1 MKPSPAKMATRWK
14 PNGAAQPAPAAPYA
28 FPAPVRGWVINE
40 NIAAAQT
47 ASARRLDNWVPTR
60 TGIRMRRGAELHAT
74 IDDDVTA
81 LFSHVSGGTRT
92 FFAATADAV
101 FDITTPADPEEAPT
115 AEFTGQTNGEYS
127 AVQFGTTGGQY
138 LYICNGA
145 DKPRLFNGSAWTA
158 IDGASTPAITGPT
171 TTTLS
176 HVWVYANRLWF
187 VETGTMSA
195 WALPVDSI
203 GGAATEVSLAGVFKR
218 GGALLFGASWSMDA
232 GDGMD
237 DKCVFVSTEGEVAI
251 YEGIDPSDPNTW
263 AKVGLYEIPKPL
275 GKLASMQSGGDLLIA
290 TETGLIPISA
300 AIQEDVAMIEEKAL
314 SAPISAYW
322 RSLAGRLTTKGWEIV
337 KVPAENYA
345 IVSQPGGGAFRA
357 LCVNTQTGA
366 WSRFVGWDTNCLGYH
381 DGRGYFGTRTGQ
393 IYLMEEGGSD
403 GGALYTAIMLGQHDG
418 LGAYGVQKTI
428 TQMRPVFENLAPDVF
443 QLTANTD
450 FTEALDP
457 PPNSIGPGRASLWDV
472 ALWDADVWDGEPYG
486 EIAAN
491 WVPIGVTGFSVAPQL
506 QISCGLTDPP
516 DVQLVS
522 IDVQFR
528 VGALVA

>member
-1 MKPSPAKMATRWK
+1 
-14 PNGAAQPAPAAPYA
+14 
-28 FPAPVRGWVINE
+28 
-40 NIAAAQT
+40 
-47 ASARRLDNWVPTR
+47 
-60 TGIRMRRGAELHAT
+60 
-74 IDDDVTA
+74 
-81 LFSHVSGGTRT
+81 
-92 FFAATADAV
+92 
-101 FDITTPADPEEAPT
+101 
-115 AEFTGQTNGEYS
+115 
-127 AVQFGTTGGQY
+127 
-138 LYICNGA
+138 
-145 DKPRLFNGSAWTA
+145 
-158 IDGASTPAITGPT
+158 
-171 TTTLS
+171 
-176 HVWVYANRLWF
+176 
-187 VETGTMSA
+187 
-195 WALPVDSI
+195 
-203 GGAATEVSLAGVFKR
+203 
-218 GGALLFGASWSMDA
+218 
-232 GDGMD
+232 
-237 DKCVFVSTEGEVAI
+237 
-251 YEGIDPSDPNTW
+251 
-263 AKVGLYEIPKPL
+263 
-275 GKLASMQSGGDLLIA
+275 
-290 TETGLIPISA
+290 
-300 AIQEDVAMIEEKAL
+300 
-314 SAPISAYW
+314 
-322 RSLAGRLTTKGWEIV
+322 
-337 KVPAENYA
+337 
-345 IVSQPGGGAFRA
+345 VSQPGGGAFRA